1 MNLDKT
7 VCVLFQKNNNKK
19 EIELKVKDM
28 LIPSQSETKFL
39 GMWLD
44 QSLNWHSHIQKLILK
59 IKRNKYLLNNGK
71 HLMDQD
77 TKKFVYHS
85 HIASHIHYGLLL
97 WGNNTNKDQITKLQK
112 LQTKCL
118 QLVQSNQTKS
128 NPNRDLGIL
137 TIDEMISL
145 ENMKFGYKLPQK
157 IAEICYVDSKDQSLS
172 KSH

>member
-1 MNLDKT
+1 MCL
-7 VCVLFQKNNNKK
+7 VPKNNNKK

-44 QSLNWHSHIQKLILK
+44 QSLSWHSHIQKLILK
-59 IKRNKYLLNNGK
+59 IKRNKYLLNNSK

-77 TKKFVYHS
+77 TKKFVYYS
-85 HIASHIHYGLLL
+85 HIASHIQYGLLL
-97 WGNNTNKDQITKLQK
+97 WGNNVNKDQITKLQK

-128 NPNRDLGIL
+128 NPNRNFGIL

-145 ENMKFGYKLPQK
+145 ENMKFGYKLVHR
-157 IAEICYVDSKDQSLS
+157 CCHRRLL
-172 KSH
+172 KSAM